1 MKTRTWIL
9 IFAALSAICLI
20 LSILFFVES
29 RQKNTALVY
38 SDGILV
44 KTIDLQQDAEYRI
57 DFGDE
62 WNILTVKDGTICVS
76 ASSCASHDC
85 IRQGNQNGGAPIVCL
100 PNHLMIEFSDSEALD
115 AVLR

>member
-44 KTIDLQQDAEYRI
+44 KTIDLQQDAE
-57 DFGDE
+57 
-62 WNILTVKDGTICVS
+62 
-76 ASSCASHDC
+76 
-85 IRQGNQNGGAPIVCL
+85 
-100 PNHLMIEFSDSEALD
+100 
-115 AVLR
+115 